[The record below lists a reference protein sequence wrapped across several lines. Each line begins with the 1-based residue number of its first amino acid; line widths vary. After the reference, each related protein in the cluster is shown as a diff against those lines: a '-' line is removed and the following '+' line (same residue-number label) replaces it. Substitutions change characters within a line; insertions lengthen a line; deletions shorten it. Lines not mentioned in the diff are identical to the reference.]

1 MKLLFVTSLCANRVA
16 VAGLVVGD
24 ESRLEESLKECIEE
38 HDGEGEGED
47 TANSSEVFK
56 EESLNTI
63 LANENLL
70 GRYRSTCT
78 LHLPNDNF

>member
-1 MKLLFVTSLCANRVA
+1 MELLFVTLFLCAILVA

-38 HDGEGEGED
+38 QEGEGED
-47 TANSSEVFK
+47 TANTSEVFK

-70 GRYRSTCT
+70 GR
-78 LHLPNDNF
+78 

>member
-1 MKLLFVTSLCANRVA
+1 M
-16 VAGLVVGD
+16 GD

-38 HDGEGEGED
+38 QEGEHEGEGEGED
-47 TANSSEVFK
+47 TANTSEVFK

-70 GRYRSTCT
+70 GRY
-78 LHLPNDNF
+78 LYPLPVYIACSPII

>member
-1 MKLLFVTSLCANRVA
+1 MPG
-16 VAGLVVGD
+16 AGLVVGD

-38 HDGEGEGED
+38 QEGEGEGED

-70 GRYRSTCT
+70 GRYLYPLLYSVFA
-78 LHLPNDNF
+78 DNL

>member
-1 MKLLFVTSLCANRVA
+1 
-16 VAGLVVGD
+16 VVGD

-38 HDGEGEGED
+38 QEGEGED

-70 GRYRSTCT
+70 GRYLYPLLYSVFA
-78 LHLPNDNF
+78 DNLERYVLLLM

>member
-1 MKLLFVTSLCANRVA
+1 M
-16 VAGLVVGD
+16 GD

-38 HDGEGEGED
+38 HDGEGEGEGD
-47 TANSSEVFK
+47 YTANNSEVFK

-70 GRYRSTCT
+70 GR
-78 LHLPNDNF
+78 

>member
-1 MKLLFVTSLCANRVA
+1 VELLFATFFLCANHLA

-38 HDGEGEGED
+38 QEGDGEGDD

-70 GRYRSTCT
+70 GRNWY
-78 LHLPNDNF
+78 PPPI

>member
-1 MKLLFVTSLCANRVA
+1 VELLFVTIFLCANHEA

-38 HDGEGEGED
+38 HDGEGED

-70 GRYRSTCT
+70 GR
-78 LHLPNDNF
+78 